1 MPITQAREISAARRL
16 DNIRYA
22 IRDLACVA
30 DELTRQGHKVVPL
43 NIGDPLNFDF
53 QTPPHIIEAVYKAM
67 RDGKN
72 GYAPSPGIPV
82 ALEAIRGEAARKGI
96 TTVRDVFVTSG
107 VSETVDACI
116 SALVNPGENILTP
129 RPDYPLYSAIL
140 CKLGIDLNTYDLNEE
155 DGWQPEL
162 ADLERK
168 LTPHTRGIVLIN
180 PNNPTGSLC
189 TRQMLEKVAELA
201 RRNNLIVF
209 SDEIYD
215 KLILDGTPHI
225 AFAAVAPDV
234 PCVTFG
240 GMSKNYLV
248 PGWRIGWGIV
258 SGDAT
263 AVKSYTEGVQRLL
276 RARLC
281 ANHPEQYA
289 IKAALEGPQDHL
301 VEVQRKLRSRRD
313 LTQKWCESTPRVSCV
328 SASRRVLRI
337 SANRYSRER
346 RNFREGIDSPETCH
360 GRPRI
365 RLRTK
370 ARHAAFPYRVPARRK
385 DLRQGLRLDR
395 RFYPREVRSQRLTK
409 PIIVLPISRFSPRSS
424 RIFSVSSAVKGS
436 EPIPWPLPSNL
447 IKS

>member
-1 MPITQAREISAARRL
+1 MPITQAREISAAKRL

-53 QTPPHIIEAVYKAM
+53 QTPPHIIEAVYTAM

-116 SALVNPGENILTP
+116 SALVNPGEDILTP

-140 CKLGIDLNTYDLNEE
+140 CKLGIALNTYDLNE
-155 DGWQPEL
+155 DDAWQPEL
-162 ADLERK
+162 ADIERK
-168 LTPHTRGIVLIN
+168 ITPHTRGIVLIN

-189 TRQMLEKVAELA
+189 TRQMLEQVADLA
-201 RRNNLIVF
+201 RRHNLIVF

-258 SGDAT
+258 SGEVA
-263 AVKSYTEGVQRLL
+263 AVKSYSEGVQRLL

-301 VEVQRKLRSRRD
+301 VEVQHKLRSRRD
-313 LTQKWCESTPRVSCV
+313 LTQKWCESTPRISCV
-328 SASRRVLRI
+328 LPRGAFY
-337 SANRYSRER
+337 A
-346 RNFREGIDSPETCH
+346 F
-360 GRPRI
+360 PRI
-365 RLRTK
+365 DIPESDETFVKELIRQKHVMVVHGSGFGQK
-370 ARHAAFPYRVPARRK
+370 AGTQHFRIVFLPDEKTLGSAYAAIGDFLQEQY
-385 DLRQGLRLDR
+385 G
-395 RFYPREVRSQRLTK
+395 RS
-409 PIIVLPISRFSPRSS
+409 
-424 RIFSVSSAVKGS
+424 A
-436 EPIPWPLPSNL
+436 
-447 IKS
+447 